1 MLSNKIILLIGI
13 IIIGIIVAG
22 ILIIYPPNTTQNS
35 SPTSVLSNSLFT
47 TVNYNA
53 GNYNFKNTTIEGT
66 NITILGTSYLDNL
79 LGGNWSFLNQNIA
92 SSNFSNGINKVTIYN
107 FTNKTGYN
115 LAVFIVSF
123 NNTENSS
130 NTFDS
135 EMSSIRL
142 TPNISASFGA
152 SNSQYAY
159 GIFGGT
165 IGSTTPET
173 LTLGLGQYSKYIISL
188 QLYSASSSSTS
199 LKTSKSKLIEML
211 NNMEYMPKNLTTLTP
226 SHITINKV
234 KNIFGGNWTIA
245 NSSSSSS
252 NIINNTAINIEN
264 FTGPSNYSLSFI
276 SELFKSPINATNTFN
291 NALNSLTTITGIN
304 VINGVLSNGHIVLLA
319 SGKLYGNNNKPIIL
333 AESVF
338 GNYILEEKISL
349 NSNTLINQN
358 IVSPGLINLLN
369 NMENAQS
376 LTLNSTTTLANQSK
390 LYNLTKP
397 PVNLNKQLFLTTNTL
412 NTTLGNNW
420 KFLNTYNLTYN
431 IPLTSKWII
440 IENFSNSQN
449 QSLVLEIAKQD
460 NFTATSNSYN
470 VGANVL
476 FGANPLNI
484 SVGALYNG
492 SAYSNLSVTTI
503 TLASKNFL
511 GYISPVGN
519 YLIELS
525 LSKNSSSNN
534 TNALY
539 SYQIPLKSVLEYVYK
554 NITSSMIINKT
565 NKPVY
570 PTTQEL
576 EGLFGGAW
584 NSLSQ
589 TNISKT
595 NNGIINAVMENY
607 TSNLGYNVSVIIN
620 TMNNSNVANSYYSS
634 TTRYYLTHQITSFGA
649 LNTDYAY
656 TISNNQTLSG
666 NSVVNVFGPY
676 GVYFTT
682 ISLHSNK
689 NNSTSLETLKN
700 DTIKLLQDTEK

>member
-412 NTTLGNNW
+412 NTTLGNN
-420 KFLNTYNLTYN
+420 
-431 IPLTSKWII
+431 
-440 IENFSNSQN
+440 
-449 QSLVLEIAKQD
+449 
-460 NFTATSNSYN
+460 
-470 VGANVL
+470 
-476 FGANPLNI
+476 
-484 SVGALYNG
+484 
-492 SAYSNLSVTTI
+492 
-503 TLASKNFL
+503 
-511 GYISPVGN
+511 
-519 YLIELS
+519 
-525 LSKNSSSNN
+525 
-534 TNALY
+534 
-539 SYQIPLKSVLEYVYK
+539 
-554 NITSSMIINKT
+554 
-565 NKPVY
+565 
-570 PTTQEL
+570 
-576 EGLFGGAW
+576 
-584 NSLSQ
+584 
-589 TNISKT
+589 
-595 NNGIINAVMENY
+595 
-607 TSNLGYNVSVIIN
+607 
-620 TMNNSNVANSYYSS
+620 
-634 TTRYYLTHQITSFGA
+634 
-649 LNTDYAY
+649 
-656 TISNNQTLSG
+656 
-666 NSVVNVFGPY
+666 
-676 GVYFTT
+676 
-682 ISLHSNK
+682 
-689 NNSTSLETLKN
+689 
-700 DTIKLLQDTEK
+700 